1 MALPSADE
9 QRTLRKGM
17 PFLSV
22 RSFTLTNSELITKKT
37 IYTKILTLPIRL
49 NKSPFLLNI
58 NMKVPIERRKLMFYL
73 IYCMEIVMIALQ
85 VINQLL

>member
-37 IYTKILTLPIRL
+37 IYTKILTLPINHNLEIPRKTIIHIYYDGEL
-49 NKSPFLLNI
+49 SIFSIEEKNFLKEVTKNNI
-58 NMKVPIERRKLMFYL
+58 
-73 IYCMEIVMIALQ
+73 
-85 VINQLL
+85 

>member
-1 MALPSADE
+1 SADE

-37 IYTKILTLPIRL
+37 IYTKILTLPDFEQKNKIFTML
-49 NKSPFLLNI
+49 NPLNSVKR
-58 NMKVPIERRKLMFYL
+58 NGV
-73 IYCMEIVMIALQ
+73 
-85 VINQLL
+85 

>member
-37 IYTKILTLPIRL
+37 IYTKILTLPAYYKL
-49 NKSPFLLNI
+49 KYDCCELMKTSMLQNI
-58 NMKVPIERRKLMFYL
+58 SKIVDKKILENLEYL
-73 IYCMEIVMIALQ
+73 I
-85 VINQLL
+85 

>member
-17 PFLSV
+17 TFLSV

-37 IYTKILTLPIRL
+37 IYTKILTLPIFKFIEYKMTDIIC
-49 NKSPFLLNI
+49 NKVNTIITLT
-58 NMKVPIERRKLMFYL
+58 KL
-73 IYCMEIVMIALQ
+73 
-85 VINQLL
+85 

>member
-37 IYTKILTLPIRL
+37 IYTKILTLPIDEVL
-49 NKSPFLLNI
+49 LEEHLLEMVCKSYKSD
-58 NMKVPIERRKLMFYL
+58 MKK
-73 IYCMEIVMIALQ
+73 
-85 VINQLL
+85 

>member
-37 IYTKILTLPIRL
+37 IYTKILTLPSDVDD
-49 NKSPFLLNI
+49 KI
-58 NMKVPIERRKLMFYL
+58 NMYIND
-73 IYCMEIVMIALQ
+73 EINMYSF
-85 VINQLL
+85 